1 MFLYPTLEDAK
12 IAACGVILNS
22 FADRGL
28 WGSWDEPPSNRMVEG
43 GGGRETSHGSNYTS
57 QLNSQQRSKLSD
69 EAVTERK
76 TRSKPPG
83 NQPTAGV
90 AKRSAADTMSKV
102 NASRQQV
109 NTIGNRNLKT
119 SRAVQNDEDGEILEE
134 LFNPVT
140 ATKVEE
146 IQPKPASSQQQ
157 VNITGYRDSQTK
169 RDVQNDEEGE
179 ILGQLLNPHTVRAAK
194 RSAEEKNPKPTSSR
208 MQVFSTENGDSQSI
222 RIAKYNEGEIL
233 EELFS

>member
-12 IAACGVILNS
+12 IAVCGVILNS

-57 QLNSQQRSKLSD
+57 QLNSKQRSKLSD

-83 NQPTAGV
+83 NQPTVGV
-90 AKRSAADTMSKV
+90 AKRSAADTTSRV

-140 ATKVEE
+140 ATKGSMEE
-146 IQPKPASSQQQ
+146 IQPKPTSSQQQ
-157 VNITGYRDSQTK
+157 VNITG
-169 RDVQNDEEGE
+169 
-179 ILGQLLNPHTVRAAK
+179 GQLLNPHTVRAAK
-194 RSAEEKNPKPTSSR
+194 RSAEEENPKPTSSR
-208 MQVFSTENGDSQSI
+208 VQVLSTENRDSQSI
-222 RIAKYNEGEIL
+222 RIAQNYDEGEIL